1 MIIKF
6 IVKDK
11 KIIELLEDVKKGDF
25 IDLFSVEIVD
35 LSIINKVIDEVKDNF
50 YNEKIVI
57 LKKLLF
63 IEYKRKL
70 IEEISVIKDRLF
82 EIINV

>member
-70 IEEISVIKDRLF
+70 IEEISVVKDKLF
-82 EIINV
+82 EIINS